1 MSNCLI
7 SCGNCSTLYLYI
19 VYRIIFKGLK
29 DFLLAEIFGIKIEL
43 NNHILI
49 KSIYKYIGF
58 LLFSFLFYTIRNKK
72 NSNKNNKIKRE
83 KVGKKFNSELI
94 YYKSNTTNFT
104 MFRLIITCILYV
116 LFLEFI
122 EISYFYGFHDLDL
135 WIFNIAFAVL
145 FISKFYSIKIYR
157 HHLYSLGF
165 IFFTNFIILIIKSFQ
180 GDKENKNVYDNVLN
194 IFPSKY
200 FCFLIIFLYILNSFS
215 ISYTRVLTKILMEIK
230 YISHYRIIFFIGAFG
245 FILTFLFLI
254 ISSIFFPSNNINDE
268 QFLGNFSIYCEKFGN
283 NIWAEILVIPFYLFI
298 SFMEFNYEIL
308 IIYYLNPIYFLIS
321 DSLYYGLKTIIL
333 LICKPYENN
342 NLSLLSI
349 LADAFAFLGYSIYVE
364 AIILNFCDLNKNTK
378 INIINRGILESENTE
393 NIIGD
398 DAEEDDDDDYR
409 KELNL
414 MNDNISKK

>member
-29 DFLLAEIFGIKIEL
+29 DFILDDIFGIKIEL

-72 NSNKNNKIKRE
+72 NSNKNNNINIE
-83 KVGKKFNSELI
+83 KVGKKFNNELI
-94 YYKSNTTNFT
+94 HYKSNYATNFS
-104 MFRLIITCILYV
+104 MFKLIITCILYV

-122 EISYFYGFHDLDL
+122 DISYSYGFHDLDL

-145 FISKFYSIKIYR
+145 FISKYYSIKIYR
-157 HHLYSLGF
+157 HHFYSLSF
-165 IFFTNFIILIIKSFQ
+165 IFFTNFVILTIKSFQ
-180 GDKENKNVYDNVLN
+180 VDDKNENVYDNVL
-194 IFPSKY
+194 IFFPSKY
-200 FCFLIIFLYILNSFS
+200 FCFLIIFLYILNSYS
-215 ISYTRVLTKILMEIK
+215 ISYTRVVTKVLMEIK

-245 FILTFLFLI
+245 LILTSLLLI
-254 ISSIFFPSNNINDE
+254 ISSIFFPSNKANDD

-283 NIWAEILVIPFYLFI
+283 NIFAEILVIPFFIFI

-333 LICKPYENN
+333 LICKPYKNN
-342 NLSLLSI
+342 KLSLLSI
-349 LADAFAFLGYSIYVE
+349 FADAFAFIGYSIYVE
-364 AIILNFCDLNKNTK
+364 AIILNFCELNKNTK
-378 INIINRGILESENTE
+378 INIINRGILESEIRE
-393 NIIGD
+393 KIID
-398 DAEEDDDDDYR
+398 DDEEEDDDDDY
-409 KELNL
+409 KKDIKM
-414 MNDNISKK
+414 MNDINLK